1 MPAGSHSGLGRDN
14 ATRHLPRN
22 APAGG
27 NPASPHNPKELSA
40 SARSRSDSRRTGQ
53 NRLTW
58 QRCARRR
65 RTRQRTL
72 PSIAPSHV
80 SQWSTHGRTH
90 RHRRTRRST
99 HRHRRTRRSTH
110 RHRSTHRSTRRSTHR
125 HRRTRRSTHRST
137 HRHRRTRWSTHR
149 HRRTRRSTHRSTHRH
164 WRTRRSTHRHR
175 RTRWSTHRQG
185 PRRSQRNTGHLSDRS
200 ASGTAHIR
208 SYRPSDDDRRGSVA
222 RRRLHAGVAA
232 RYERGGS
239 RVRAQRHGGCAQ
251 SSAGNHF
258 HVEPI
263 GDLHQRQLPY
273 PRSSRTA

>member
-99 HRHRRTRRSTH
+99 H
-110 RHRSTHRSTRRSTHR
+110 
-125 HRRTRRSTHRST
+125 
-137 HRHRRTRWSTHR
+137 WSTHR
-149 HRRTRRSTHRSTHRH
+149 HRRTRRSTHRHRRTRRAPGTHRSTHRSTHWSTHRH
-164 WRTRRSTHRHR
+164 RRTRRSTHRHR
-175 RTRWSTHRQG
+175 RTRPEHPPAPAHPPEHPPAPAHPPEHPPARAQAKPTEHR
-185 PRRSQRNTGHLSDRS
+185 PSQR
-200 ASGTAHIR
+200 
-208 SYRPSDDDRRGSVA
+208 P
-222 RRRLHAGVAA
+222 
-232 RYERGGS
+232 ER
-239 RVRAQRHGGCAQ
+239 
-251 SSAGNHF
+251 
-258 HVEPI
+258 
-263 GDLHQRQLPY
+263 
-273 PRSSRTA
+273 

>member
-1 MPAGSHSGLGRDN
+1 VPAGSHSGLGRDN

-90 RHRRTRRST
+90 RHRRTRWST

-110 RHRSTHRSTRRSTHR
+110 RHRRTHR
-125 HRRTRRSTHRST
+125 
-137 HRHRRTRWSTHR
+137 
-149 HRRTRRSTHRSTHRH
+149 
-164 WRTRRSTHRHR
+164 
-175 RTRWSTHRQG
+175 STHRQG

>member
-1 MPAGSHSGLGRDN
+1 MTTPRSDEAVPAGSHSGLGRDN

-80 SQWSTHGRTH
+80 SQWSTH

-110 RHRSTHRSTRRSTHR
+110 RHRR
-125 HRRTRRSTHRST
+125 THRST
-137 HRHRRTRWSTHR
+137 HRHRRTRPEHPPAPA
-149 HRRTRRSTHRSTHRH
+149 HPPE
-164 WRTRRSTHRHR
+164 
-175 RTRWSTHRQG
+175 G
-185 PRRSQRNTGHLSDRS
+185 PGKANGTPAMSATGALAGLHTS
-200 ASGTAHIR
+200 AATGPPALPTAGGTGEAA
-208 SYRPSDDDRRGSVA
+208 VA
-222 RRRLHAGVAA
+222 RRRCMQA
-232 RYERGGS
+232 
-239 RVRAQRHGGCAQ
+239 
-251 SSAGNHF
+251 
-258 HVEPI
+258 
-263 GDLHQRQLPY
+263 
-273 PRSSRTA
+273 

>member
-90 RHRRTRRST
+90 RHRRTHWST
-99 HRHRRTRRSTH
+99 HRHRR
-110 RHRSTHRSTRRSTHR
+110 TRRSTHR

-137 HRHRRTRWSTHR
+137 HWSTHR
-149 HRRTRRSTHRSTHRH
+149 HRRTH
-164 WRTRRSTHRHR
+164 RSTHRHR
-175 RTRWSTHRQG
+175 RTRWSTHRHRAQPPETPAMHG
-185 PRRSQRNTGHLSDRS
+185 APAGAPPAPAQPQHPPARAQAKPTEHRPSQR
-200 ASGTAHIR
+200 
-208 SYRPSDDDRRGSVA
+208 P
-222 RRRLHAGVAA
+222 
-232 RYERGGS
+232 ER
-239 RVRAQRHGGCAQ
+239 
-251 SSAGNHF
+251 
-258 HVEPI
+258 
-263 GDLHQRQLPY
+263 
-273 PRSSRTA
+273 